1 MKYMLA
7 NLGSSISTSRI
18 AISDGAEAHGAA
30 ILQKFLL
37 KVRRSFAIGINP
49 FRLWMYLSVHPA
61 HSI

>member
-37 KVRRSFAIGINP
+37 KRWVVSAD
-49 FRLWMYLSVHPA
+49 LSPLG
-61 HSI
+61 SIR